1 MGNASGDVMSNSYQL
16 TKCAPSSEK
25 YVLAHDF
32 SNDLAVILRQCDVL
46 LNPLRGN
53 AEARKRLRL
62 IQEAARHMTDRI
74 VDPCHLHESD
84 PPA

>member
-1 MGNASGDVMSNSYQL
+1 MNNFYQL
-16 TKCAPSSEK
+16 TKRAPPSSEK

-32 SNDLAVILRQCDVL
+32 SNDLAVIFRQCDVL
-46 LNPLRGN
+46 LNVLSSN
-53 AEARKRLRL
+53 AEASKHLRL

-74 VDPCHLHESD
+74 VYPCHLHKSD